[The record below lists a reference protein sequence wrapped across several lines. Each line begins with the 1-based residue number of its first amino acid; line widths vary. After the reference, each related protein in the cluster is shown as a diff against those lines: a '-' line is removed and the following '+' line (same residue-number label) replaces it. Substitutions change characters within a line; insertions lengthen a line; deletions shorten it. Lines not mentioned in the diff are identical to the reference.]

1 MPRTWATQLV
11 IQGESRVSKWRLN
24 KNEHNPNGITPC
36 RRAMRAHL
44 DHASIKPWHNKVFA
58 AISKH
63 WFFFFSWLGV
73 SRRWKVP
80 PSPQSLA
87 FHNFQHTASL
97 GWGWGAAGYCAQWDP
112 LSSLSSGA
120 RTPQGRHGCLEWPLS
135 LGTIR
140 ALLPPPLFII
150 SHISPMTGSKKTR
163 RGSVPQ
169 ISIFL
174 PSTQ

>member
-1 MPRTWATQLV
+1 MQTGYGGP
-11 IQGESRVSKWRLN
+11 SRSHFHHSL
-24 KNEHNPNGITPC
+24 GI
-36 RRAMRAHL
+36 
-44 DHASIKPWHNKVFA
+44 IKFLLPFQN
-58 AISKH
+58 ID
-63 WFFFFSWLGV
+63 FFFFSWLGV

-97 GWGWGAAGYCAQWDP
+97 AGAAGYCAQWDP

-120 RTPQGRHGCLEWPLS
+120 CTPQGRHGCLEWPLS